1 MRFKDC
7 IDDFKQIMPLVEELA
22 NPALKMRHWTE
33 IFKASF
39 EHHSCISQYSDAD
52 ECHSPSSLQ
61 MIEADI
67 PLNEEGTAFTP
78 FSVRM
83 LLQSSILDKLEPL
96 QTIGVVASKEFSLE
110 KVLEK
115 MRNDWEGVVFRIT
128 EYKDTG
134 TYIMGGTDEVQVS
147 EGCPGVIEIHSCIL
161 IMLLN

>member
-1 MRFKDC
+1 
-7 IDDFKQIMPLVEELA
+7 
-22 NPALKMRHWTE
+22 
-33 IFKASF
+33 
-39 EHHSCISQYSDAD
+39 
-52 ECHSPSSLQ
+52 

-67 PLNEEGTAFTP
+67 QLNEEGSAFAP

-115 MRNDWEGVVFRIT
+115 MRNDWEGVAFRIT

-147 EGCPGVIEIHSCIL
+147 PL
-161 IMLLN
+161 IPLGLGLGFRVWGSHWVCLKSVASMVLNFWSDSSIISGGHLFLFLNNKIYE